1 MRASGEI
8 RVRSVEYHAPPGRHG
23 APRRREDVMAKL
35 ARVAKATVATRGDR
49 PRISMGFVFRSVFQ
63 DRPDLC
69 AELLEVCLGI
79 EVREVSVVE
88 HERVVEADMEAR
100 AGRLDLYVVGADGT
114 RYDVEVQV
122 EGRKNELLR
131 ARYYQS
137 LMDVDFLKRGG
148 DVMSLPQT
156 MVLFICDFD
165 PFGADLRRYDCVTT
179 VQQTGKE
186 AGDGRRIVMLNAGAL
201 DGHVS
206 PELDAFLRFFRNEAV
221 EGDPFVDKI
230 EAIIDSLL
238 LNPTWK
244 EQYMTFED
252 ELEAARWNAERRGM
266 EKERTRAEHEN
277 ALLVE
282 ALEAAGRAGEL
293 GAAFKDPTRRAALI
307 AEFGIDA
314 SAESE

>member
-1 MRASGEI
+1 
-8 RVRSVEYHAPPGRHG
+8 
-23 APRRREDVMAKL
+23 MAKL
-35 ARVAKATVATRGDR
+35 AKVTRVTVATRGDR

-100 AGRLDLYVVGADGT
+100 AGRPDLYVVGADGT

-122 EGRKNELLR
+122 ESRKNELLR

-186 AGDGRRIVMLNAGAL
+186 AGDGRRIVTLNAGAL

-266 EKERTRAEHEN
+266 EKGVKKGVKKERARAEREN
-277 ALLVE
+277 AMLVE

-293 GAAFKDPTRRAALI
+293 GATFKDPTRRAALI
-307 AEFGIDA
+307 AEFGIDVLA
-314 SAESE
+314 APEG